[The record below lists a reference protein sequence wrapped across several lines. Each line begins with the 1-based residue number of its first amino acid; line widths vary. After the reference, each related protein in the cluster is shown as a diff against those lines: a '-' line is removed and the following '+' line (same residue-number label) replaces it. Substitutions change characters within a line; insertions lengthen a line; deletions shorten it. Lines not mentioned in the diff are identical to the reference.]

1 MTTTN
6 ELRLDTLRVDIVGS
20 FLRPARLKAAVT
32 TALHGDLATDE
43 LHAIEDESIA
53 DLIAAEERHGLPIV
67 SDGEF
72 RRSHFMESFADVA
85 GMDPW
90 RAELRRHAVGNL
102 PVASGAPAVLE
113 KEHGNEV
120 RCPVNQRLALVNNA
134 PLDEYRYAA
143 SVATRPA
150 TVTLIGPDRIVQRYA
165 YEESKHIYPGGA
177 PEFLADVVRVERE
190 IIAGLV
196 GAGCRYVHIDAP
208 GYTAYVDEDTLAAM
222 RARGENTD
230 DNLLRSIAAENDVV
244 RNFPGITFGI
254 HLCRGNSRSQWHR
267 KGSYEAIAE
276 KLFNG
281 LLHQRLLLEYDD
293 ERSGGFEPLRFVPKG
308 KVVVLGLITTK
319 RGVLESAD
327 DLMRRIDEAA
337 TYLPLDQLA
346 LSPQCGFASGLAG
359 NQISE
364 DDQWRKVDL
373 LVSVAQRVWG

>member
-1 MTTTN
+1 VTVAH
-6 ELRLDTLRVDIVGS
+6 EPGLDKLRVDIVGS
-20 FLRPARLKAAVT
+20 FLRPARLKDAA
-32 TALHGDLATDE
+32 TAALLGKLPAGE
-43 LHAIEDESIA
+43 LHAVEDAAITE
-53 DLIAAEERHGLPIV
+53 LIAEEERHGLPIV

-90 RAELRRHAVGNL
+90 RAELRRHAVDNL
-102 PVASGAPAVLE
+102 PGERKVLA

-120 RCPVNQRLALVNNA
+120 RCPVSERLRLVRNA
-134 PLDEYRYAA
+134 PLDEYRFAA

-150 TVTLIGPDRIVQRYA
+150 TTTLIGPDRIVQRYA
-165 YEESKHIYPGGA
+165 YEESKQIYPGGA

-190 IIAGLV
+190 IIGGLV
-196 GAGCRYVHIDAP
+196 EAGCRYVHIDAP

-230 DNLLRSIAAENDVV
+230 ENLLRSIAAENDVV
-244 RNFPGITFGI
+244 RGFPGVTFGI

-308 KVVVLGLITTK
+308 KTVVLGLITTK
-319 RGVLESAD
+319 RGVIESAD
-327 DLMRRIDEAA
+327 ELMRRIEQAA

-364 DDQWRKVDL
+364 EDQWRKIDL
-373 LVSVAQRVWG
+373 LVAVAARVWG